1 MFWVITASVLF
12 GIMLGACMG
21 VMVISLVAVSSRAN
35 ESIRVRDR
43 T

>member
-12 GIMLGACMG
+12 GIMLGACLG
-21 VMVISLVAVSSRAN
+21 VTVMSLTAASSRAN
-35 ESIRVRDR
+35 EPIRVHDR

>member
-12 GIMLGACMG
+12 GIMLGACLG
-21 VMVISLVAVSSRAN
+21 VMVMSLMVASSRAN